1 MEEIM
6 KQKNLVECVLSTFDN
21 MNDVDKH
28 TLVGIV
34 IGYAI
39 RGSNQIKQEES
50 KC

>member
-21 MNDVDKH
+21 MDEAAKH

-39 RGSNQIKQEES
+39 RGSNQNKEL
-50 KC
+50 K